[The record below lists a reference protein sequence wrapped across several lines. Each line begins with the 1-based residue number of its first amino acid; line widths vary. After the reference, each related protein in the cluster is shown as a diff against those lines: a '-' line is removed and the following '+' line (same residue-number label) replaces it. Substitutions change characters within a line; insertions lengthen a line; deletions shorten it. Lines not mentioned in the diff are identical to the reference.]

1 MKKSLLAL
9 LLLGAASAVSAQ
21 TLTDYFTVSYHG
33 EEIKEGDIVYITER
47 FDEGVDEEEDP
58 ETHETV
64 LKHLGFSY
72 ISHIS
77 MVNKTDKPMA
87 CSAVF
92 LYDNPTK
99 DEINANPDFWGSPSM
114 CFSGATSVNGSA
126 QNSCLNA
133 GPMNAG
139 AGTVW
144 VPAKGKDTF
153 SWEPH
158 LDFAAGDAVSTYTM
172 VIEPLIGDSEII
184 SELEVGE
191 PLTFKICYCAEK
203 PNGVESVI
211 IDNNQAP
218 VYYDLQGKRVANP
231 SKGLYI
237 RVANGKA
244 LKVIL

>member
-9 LLLGAASAVSAQ
+9 LMLGAASAASAQ
-21 TLTDYFTVSYHG
+21 ALTDYFTVSYHG
-33 EEIKEGDIVYITER
+33 EEIKDGDIVYITER
-47 FDEGVDEEEDP
+47 FDEGEGV
-58 ETHETV
+58 
-64 LKHLGFSY
+64 GFSY

-87 CSAVF
+87 CSAAF

-99 DEINANPDFWGSPSM
+99 EETLTNSAYWGSPSM
-114 CFSGATSVNGSA
+114 CFSGAVSINGSA
-126 QNSCLNA
+126 QNSCLA
-133 GPMNAG
+133 PGAMNAG

-144 VPAKGKDTF
+144 VPAKGNDNF

-158 LDFAAGDAVSTYTM
+158 LDYASADAVSTYIM

-211 IDNNQAP
+211 VDNNQTP
-218 VYYDLQGKRVANP
+218 VYYDLQGNRVANP
-231 SKGLYI
+231 EKGLY
-237 RVANGKA
+237 
-244 LKVIL
+244 